1 MKPTSP
7 RSGRI
12 LVIDDERFI
21 AELMR
26 DVLTRHGHSVEM
38 YSHGPAALEA
48 VRRSRFDLI
57 ISDFAMPGLNG
68 LDFVR
73 EVRSSL
79 PATRV
84 VIVSAFLD
92 SETLESLEA
101 EPNFAGFLRKPFDIF
116 DLAELAD
123 RWVSGASATPST
135 HGTQGTHGPGSPS
148 ASSHVHG
155 GIASPSGSGNA
166 ARVRVAPQGSGP
178 KEPAKDPPGLRTH
191 PLPPAANEGF
201 AR

>member
-26 DVLTRHGHSVEM
+26 DVLTRHGHAVEM
-38 YSHGPAALEA
+38 FSNGPAALEA

-92 SETLESLEA
+92 GETLESLEA

-116 DLAELAD
+116 DLTKLAD
-123 RWVSGASATPST
+123 RWVGGASATPT
-135 HGTQGTHGPGSPS
+135 INGTTSPS
-148 ASSHVHG
+148 ASTLLNGS
-155 GIASPSGSGNA
+155 IAAPSGTGGA
-166 ARVRVAPQGSGP
+166 VRVRVTPQGSGT
-178 KEPAKDPPGLRTH
+178 KDPAKDPPGLRIH
-191 PLPPAANEGF
+191 PLPPTATEGF